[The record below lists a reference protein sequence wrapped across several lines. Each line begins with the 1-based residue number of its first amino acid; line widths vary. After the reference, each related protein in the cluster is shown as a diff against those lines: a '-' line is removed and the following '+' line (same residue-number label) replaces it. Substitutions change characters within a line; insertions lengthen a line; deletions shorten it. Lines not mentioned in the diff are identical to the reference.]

1 MIDEIISCYEQTLSI
16 RETAKRVNCSWN
28 RVVKILSSNGI
39 IINDTHKM
47 ILDLYDKGKTLD
59 EIAAQTGHSTKTVQ
73 AYLPATRPLYGIN
86 PSVNAQRAKR
96 WRENKR
102 CDL

>member
-59 EIAAQTGHSTKTVQ
+59 EIAA
-73 AYLPATRPLYGIN
+73 
-86 PSVNAQRAKR
+86 
-96 WRENKR
+96 
-102 CDL
+102 